1 MPTNFWKTD
10 LVSLR
15 AIEPGDAE
23 VIYLWNQD
31 SERARL
37 LDFLWTPQSLA
48 AVQAWT
54 SQQSLRKL
62 ENGEFH
68 WLIENAA
75 GEPVGSISTHQCNP
89 LAGTFS
95 YGIDIAGPQRGK
107 GYAQAAIRLVLR
119 YYFHELRYQKVT
131 VCIHAD
137 NPASI
142 ALHEKLGF
150 QLEGRLRRMVFSGG
164 KYLDHLYYGLTS
176 EEFQAA

>member
-1 MPTNFWKTD
+1 MTNNFWKTD
-10 LVSLR
+10 LVLLR

-23 VIYLWNQD
+23 VIYQWNLD
-31 SERARL
+31 SERGRL
-37 LDFLWTPQSLA
+37 LDFLWPPQSMA
-48 AVQAWT
+48 AARNWT

-68 WLIENAA
+68 WLIENAK

-89 LAGTFS
+89 GAGTFS
-95 YGIDIAGPQRGK
+95 YGIDIAEAQRGN
-107 GYAQAAIRLVLR
+107 GYAQAAIRLVLK
-119 YYFHELRYQKVT
+119 YYFLELRYQKVT

-150 QLEGRLRRMVFSGG
+150 QLEGRLRRMVYSGG

-176 EEFQAA
+176 EEFCK